1 MRAHVLRAA
10 FAVAC
15 AVGAVTGCRGTTEA
29 APSATPAPST
39 PAPAPAVTP
48 APAPPK
54 DSWPASERPELIAAE
69 LSATGDLGALL
80 TSETARAAADGRKLV
95 VYVGA
100 TWCEPCRRFHD
111 ALKAGSLHAAF
122 PKVRFLELDAD
133 RHARPIQVAGCQSDF
148 IPLFALPDVSG
159 RCSPTAR
166 IAGGVKGDGAVAN
179 IVPRLQSLLA
189 GKPVQ

>member
-1 MRAHVLRAA
+1 MRPDVASAAFVVA
-10 FAVAC
+10 FAV
-15 AVGAVTGCRGTTEA
+15 GAIAGCRGAKDT
-29 APSATPAPST
+29 APSA
-39 PAPAPAVTP
+39 APASAAPVKT

-54 DSWPASERPELIAAE
+54 DNWPASERPELIPAE

-80 TSETARAAADGRKLV
+80 TSEMARATADGRKLI

-133 RHARPIQVAGCQSDF
+133 RHARPLQVAGCQSDF

-166 IAGGVKGDGAVAN
+166 IAGSVKGDGAVAN

-189 GKPVQ
+189 GKPVP

>member
-1 MRAHVLRAA
+1 MRALVLRAA

-15 AVGAVTGCRGTTEA
+15 SVGAVTGCGTKEA
-29 APSATPAPST
+29 TAPAPST

-48 APAPPK
+48 TPTRPE

-80 TSETARAAADGRKLV
+80 RSETARATTDGRKLV

-133 RHARPIQVAGCQSDF
+133 RHARPIQGAGCQSDF
-148 IPLFALPDVSG
+148 IPLFALPDANG

-166 IAGGVKGDGAVAN
+166 IAGSIKGDGAVAN

-189 GKPVQ
+189 GKPVP